1 MSPGGSS
8 RCSRAEEKE
17 LLLTTGLLMQQ
28 HQMPDVKLIS
38 KRLQT
43 RRRMKET
50 KKKKANTRK
59 FRQEE
64 MTIFGYQTDDDLLSN
79 YSSEGSNDLK

>member
-1 MSPGGSS
+1 
-8 RCSRAEEKE
+8 
-17 LLLTTGLLMQQ
+17 MQQ

-50 KKKKANTRK
+50 KKRKGSTRK
-59 FRQEE
+59 GHRQEE
-64 MTIFGYQTDDDLLSN
+64 MTIFGYHTDDDLLSN

>member
-1 MSPGGSS
+1 
-8 RCSRAEEKE
+8 
-17 LLLTTGLLMQQ
+17 MQQ

-50 KKKKANTRK
+50 KKKKKGNTRK
-59 FRQEE
+59 FGQEE
-64 MTIFGYQTDDDLLSN
+64 LTILGYQTDDDLLSN

>member
-1 MSPGGSS
+1 
-8 RCSRAEEKE
+8 
-17 LLLTTGLLMQQ
+17 MQQ
-28 HQMPDVKLIS
+28 QQMPDVKLIS

-50 KKKKANTRK
+50 KKKKGNTTRK

>member
-50 KKKKANTRK
+50 KKKKTNSRK
-59 FRQEE
+59 YRSDE
-64 MTIFGYQTDDDLLSN
+64 MTIFGYQTDEDLLSN

>member
-1 MSPGGSS
+1 MSS

-50 KKKKANTRK
+50 KKRKGSTRK
-59 FRQEE
+59 GHRQEE

>member
-1 MSPGGSS
+1 
-8 RCSRAEEKE
+8 
-17 LLLTTGLLMQQ
+17 MQQ
-28 HQMPDVKLIS
+28 QEMSDVKLIS

-50 KKKKANTRK
+50 KKKKGNTRK
-59 FRQEE
+59 SQRQEE
-64 MTIFGYQTDDDLLSN
+64 MTIFGYQTDDDLLST